1 MARTRTQIRQLTANQ
16 LGLRFTTGTADSG
29 GSTTTLKD
37 TVLQAYNDDTLIG
50 AFIFLT
56 SGSPTFTEMVITT
69 NAQSTGVATF
79 RPTLG
84 AAPDTLTYEI
94 LPFTATDIHQA
105 MDEATLK
112 LYDQGWLIR
121 KFTSYLMGGSPLYNA
136 DWSYWTSASVVDGW
150 TRGGTGTIAREVDS
164 ANIGPEH
171 TSLKLSTV
179 ADYVGLDQKWQNFLE
194 DFRNNTVKLYCPVKA
209 NNTTHARIGLNV
221 SGTVTY
227 SPYHGGDGSW
237 ELLGTGDISIP
248 YTSTSA
254 TIQPR
259 LYNDGT
265 NAVYFG
271 MPFIVGPHI
280 NAYPLP
286 VGVMPNGPT
295 DIKVYSAGQWSKDAI
310 ASNRGRVAFNNYGR
324 RGISYSDY
332 HIIRHHDEN
341 NTGLTGVLEY
351 LKNSP
356 PVGSRIILEA
366 DGPLTIPTINTDNIE
381 LNYSESLLLATQA
394 AIILLDKAKMRVPHS
409 TAMKYQAR
417 IEALILQLSQLAGGV
432 GQRRGS
438 AALPLRW

>member
-16 LGLRFTTGTADSG
+16 LGLRFTTGTADAG
-29 GSTTTLKD
+29 GTTTTLKD
-37 TVLQAYNDDTLIG
+37 TVLQAYNNDSLVG
-50 AFIFLT
+50 AFINLT
-56 SGSPTFTEMVITT
+56 SGSPTFTELVITT
-69 NAQSTGVATF
+69 NTQSTGVATF
-79 RPTLG
+79 KPTLG
-84 AAPDTLTYEI
+84 AAPDTLTYEV

-112 LYDQGWLIR
+112 LYDQGWLVR
-121 KFTSYLMGGSPLYNA
+121 KFTSYLMAGSPLYNA
-136 DWSYWTSASVVDGW
+136 DWSYWTSATVADGW
-150 TRGGTGTIAREVDS
+150 SRNGTGTIAREVNS
-164 ANIGPEH
+164 ANIGPEN

-179 ADYVGLDQKWQNFLE
+179 ADYVGLDGVWQRWLE
-194 DFRNNTVKLYCPVKA
+194 DLRNNTVRLYCPVKTSTA
-209 NNTTHARIGLNV
+209 SIARIGLSV

-227 SPYHGGDGSW
+227 SPTHGGGGDW

-248 YTSTSA
+248 YSA
-254 TIQPR
+254 TTIQPR

-265 NAVYFG
+265 AAVYFG

-286 VGVMPNGPT
+286 VNVMPNGPT
-295 DIKVYSAGQWSKDAI
+295 DVKMYAGNWNKDAV
-310 ASNRGRVAFNNYGR
+310 ASNRGRLSFNNYGR
-324 RGISYSDY
+324 RAIAASDFR
-332 HIIRHHDEN
+332 IIRHHDEN
-341 NTGLTGVLEY
+341 NTGFVGVMEF

-356 PVGSRIILEA
+356 PPGSRLMMET